1 MSGKTSLQPKPSR
14 EATTQPKFPMD
25 VSDNDHDEALLKL
38 NKDELQELQKIN
50 SIQCI
55 ELMRILPKEE
65 L

>member
-1 MSGKTSLQPKPSR
+1 
-14 EATTQPKFPMD
+14 MD